1 MIGYPFRSSNVLR
14 IFLFMAWLYVPGSFA
29 QSPYY
34 LNSTYPYLF
43 PFPGATEINP
53 HTNLI
58 IKSEKPFETP
68 LKSDLF
74 RVKTSQGQQINGQL
88 LLKEN
93 NKTLLFIPDRPLPL
107 GERITVNFQPLEPT
121 ESENLGEL
129 TYAFYTT
136 QNEMVPHQYN
146 ETAPWLAAS
155 VEQTPRA
162 ITDELTLPDGYP
174 YYEMGFQ
181 SNPTPD
187 QYYFQASQVGQFFQL
202 ITDNKGIPYFYRETP
217 SRCLDFKVNQN
228 GYITYFDAAYQCFV
242 EIDSAYRFRRIYRA
256 SVGLE
261 TDNHELIVTPDGH
274 YWTIG
279 IQYVLTDMSQYVEC
293 GSNHAEVKQ
302 YVIEEKDADN
312 VVLWQWRTFDHFN
325 IMDGDTNQVNFCDDV
340 VNYAHVNSIALDQD
354 GNVLISSR
362 KLNEITKIDKETG
375 QVIWH
380 FGGIE
385 NQFSIIGDPLEGF
398 TDQHMAR
405 EDQPGIV
412 TVFDNGNF
420 HQPPHSR
427 GVSYAIDTIAM
438 TATYLLAFDDNDPVV
453 ETNPMGSMQTL
464 DNGNVVVGWTLNPQN
479 MCLTEYDPE
488 GNKVLEMHQSSTN
501 TLRSYRSL
509 KYPWKTTYFYP
520 ENDTLDFGFQ
530 VIAGTT
536 VMQSTD
542 IVNPNDDDIL
552 VTGSYT
558 SSGLFHI
565 ETPIPFTIPAHAS
578 QEVTLSFHPIFQGDY
593 QGYAYLM
600 TQNDSTGIALKINL
614 KGSTLLSGITGR
626 TPDEVTLYPNPFAEK
641 ITLSNPTCQPVQVI
655 IYSGSGKE
663 MYQIIL
669 VPNASRII
677 RTSDWSTGLYM
688 VKFRSGE
695 HVWHQKVV
703 KL

>member
-1 MIGYPFRSSNVLR
+1 MIGYPFSTNNLQRIILILALLSSSTV
-14 IFLFMAWLYVPGSFA
+14 FA

-34 LNSTYPYLF
+34 FNSTYPYLF

-53 HTNLI
+53 RTNLI
-58 IKSEKPFETP
+58 INSKNAFETH
-68 LKSDLF
+68 LKRDTF
-74 RVKTSQGQQINGQL
+74 TVEDAQGQPIMGSL
-88 LLKEN
+88 LFKEN
-93 NKTLLFIPDRPLPL
+93 NHTLIFVPDHPLPV
-107 GERITVNFQPLEPT
+107 GERITVNFQPNQVFQKGKH
-121 ESENLGEL
+121 ENIA
-129 TYAFYTT
+129 YCFYTT
-136 QNEMVPHQYN
+136 QQEIVPDSPS
-146 ETAPWLAAS
+146 EITPWLATAG
-155 VEQTPRA
+155 EQTPMVNP
-162 ITDELTLPDGYP
+162 DELSLPDGYP

-181 SNPTPD
+181 SNPTPN
-187 QYYFQASQVGQFFQL
+187 QYFFQASQVGQFYQL
-202 ITDNKGIPYFYRETP
+202 ITDNNGIPYFYRETP

-228 GYITYFDAAYQCFV
+228 GYITYFDASYQCFV
-242 EIDSAYRFRRIYRA
+242 EVDSAYRFRRIYRA

-279 IQYVLTDMSQYVEC
+279 IQYVLTDMSQYVDC

-375 QVIWH
+375 NILWRL
-380 FGGIE
+380 GGIE
-385 NQFSIIGDPLEGF
+385 NQFSIIDDPLEGF

-427 GVSYAIDTIAM
+427 GVSYAIDTVAM
-438 TATYLLAFDDNDPVV
+438 TATYLQAYDDNDPVV

-479 MCLTEYDPE
+479 MCLTEYDPQ

-530 VIAGTT
+530 VLSGTT
-536 VMQSTD
+536 VMQSTN

-558 SSGLFHI
+558 SSGLFHV

-578 QEVTLSFHPIFQGDY
+578 QEVTLGFHPIFQGDY

-614 KGSTLLSGITGR
+614 KGSTLLSGIHGR

-641 ITLSNPTCQPVQVI
+641 ITLSNPTFQSVQVI

-663 MYQIIL
+663 MHRIIL

>member
-14 IFLFMAWLYVPGSFA
+14 IFFFMAWLYVPGSFA

-58 IKSEKPFETP
+58 IKSKKTFETP

-74 RVKTSQGQQINGQL
+74 CVKTSQGQQINGQL

-136 QNEMVPHQYN
+136 QNEMIPN
-146 ETAPWLAAS
+146 KSTETTPWLGTTG
-155 VEQTPRA
+155 EQTPMVSP
-162 ITDELTLPDGYP
+162 DELSLPDGYP

-279 IQYVLTDMSQYVEC
+279 IQYVLTDMSQYVDC

-385 NQFSIIGDPLEGF
+385 NQFSIIDDPLEGF

-427 GVSYAIDTIAM
+427 GVSYAIDTTAM

-479 MCLTEYDPE
+479 MCLTEYDPQ

-530 VIAGTT
+530 VLAGTT

-558 SSGLFHI
+558 SSGLFHV

-614 KGSTLLSGITGR
+614 KGSTLLSGINGR

-663 MYQIIL
+663 MHRIVLTQFTSDIID
-669 VPNASRII
+669 
-677 RTSDWSTGLYM
+677 TSDWSTGLYM

-695 HVWHQKVV
+695 HVWQQKVV